1 MVFKKAHSMIPAH
14 LVAGAISTL
23 HGLDLRWSGPITPTE
38 IEYVK
43 QYVFVKYPQYC
54 NGLVEEGHNKFDLD
68 NLSIKEESTDS
79 LPDDKRKAPKNTSSN
94 VSDLDKTQ
102 LEPSRLLEI
111 LTKKSSFQGSFIS
124 IPEIQAMNRAL
135 KHCGLSEKDYLVLF
149 MPNYKDAM
157 MMIGESY
164 PFFRG
169 NFYLT
174 IISEE
179 FDQIREFAT
188 HKESKVVSAPE
199 SWLDLRIKGSQLSQ
213 NFRRKC
219 KHSPKGL
226 FLTLCLNGTR
236 YSLHWISEA
245 HRNSW
250 HVLLDVTGLTFG
262 EDRLALA
269 LHRPDFVLC
278 LLDNTHGQ
286 PSNITC
292 LLVRRK
298 SFDTTSPSA

>member
-1 MVFKKAHSMIPAH
+1 MGSNMEEKVILHGESKDVVEHELEESVLASLSTSPARTSRPSSMVFKATHSMIPAH

-38 IEYVK
+38 MEYVK
-43 QYVFVKYPQYC
+43 QYVFVKYQQYC

-68 NLSIKEESTDS
+68 NLSIKEESTDT
-79 LPDDKRKAPKNTSSN
+79 LPDDKRKSPKNTSSN
-94 VSDLDKTQ
+94 LSDLDKAQ

-164 PFFRG
+164 PFFGG

-179 FDQIREFAT
+179 FD
-188 HKESKVVSAPE
+188 
-199 SWLDLRIKGSQLSQ
+199 
-213 NFRRKC
+213 
-219 KHSPKGL
+219 
-226 FLTLCLNGTR
+226 
-236 YSLHWISEA
+236 
-245 HRNSW
+245 
-250 HVLLDVTGLTFG
+250 
-262 EDRLALA
+262 
-269 LHRPDFVLC
+269 
-278 LLDNTHGQ
+278 
-286 PSNITC
+286 
-292 LLVRRK
+292 
-298 SFDTTSPSA
+298 

>member
-1 MVFKKAHSMIPAH
+1 MALWKRD
-14 LVAGAISTL
+14 T
-23 HGLDLRWSGPITPTE
+23 
-38 IEYVK
+38 
-43 QYVFVKYPQYC
+43 
-54 NGLVEEGHNKFDLD
+54 NKFDLD
-68 NLSIKEESTDS
+68 NLSIKEESTDT
-79 LPDDKRKAPKNTSSN
+79 LPDDKRKSPKNTSSN
-94 VSDLDKTQ
+94 LSDLDKAQ

-135 KHCGLSEKDYLVLF
+135 KLCGLSEKDYLVLF

-164 PFFRG
+164 PFFGG

-226 FLTLCLNGTR
+226 FSYPLFEWDPILTALDLRGTP
-236 YSLHWISEA
+236 EFMA
-245 HRNSW
+245 
-250 HVLLDVTGLTFG
+250 
-262 EDRLALA
+262 
-269 LHRPDFVLC
+269 C
-278 LLDNTHGQ
+278 
-286 PSNITC
+286 
-292 LLVRRK
+292 
-298 SFDTTSPSA
+298 SP